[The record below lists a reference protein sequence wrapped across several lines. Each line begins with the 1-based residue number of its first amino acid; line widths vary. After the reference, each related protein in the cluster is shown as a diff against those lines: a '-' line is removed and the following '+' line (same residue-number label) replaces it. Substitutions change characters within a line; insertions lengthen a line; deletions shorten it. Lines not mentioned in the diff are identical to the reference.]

1 MRLSFLI
8 IVMSMFITGFSQ
20 ENIDSEEN
28 TQNVF
33 FANKAIYTY
42 TTNKFN
48 VRYIDG
54 KIEVTNTIGSPFLF
68 NEMVPGRLILDDK
81 NLNFRKINYD
91 AFQDHFIV
99 FSKYA
104 IKNTSTQLPFYQLN
118 DNSVRIVNV
127 LDRKNVPRVFIH
139 VNSSKF
145 IEKPDTKFME
155 IFTTEPS
162 KAYILVSYK
171 KIHDKTHRKVEYMLE
186 TWDKKYQFKLKK
198 KYFLKNTDGFF
209 VESKLGKS
217 NILKFLN
224 DKKHTKELKKF
235 IKYNKLNLNNP
246 ADVQKFLEYYYSEIL
261 NKKSK

>member
-1 MRLSFLI
+1 MKYRLLV
-8 IVMSMFITGFSQ
+8 IVVSIFFMGFSQ
-20 ENIDSEEN
+20 ENIDSDEN

-42 TTNKFN
+42 TSNKFS

-54 KIEVTNTIGSPFLF
+54 KIEVTNTIGSPLLF
-68 NEMVPGRLILDDK
+68 KEMVPGRLILDDK

-99 FSKYA
+99 FSKTA
-104 IKNTSTQLPFYQLN
+104 IKNSSSQLPFYQLD

-127 LDRKNVPRVFIH
+127 LDRNVPRTFIH
-139 VNSSKF
+139 INPSKF
-145 IEKPDTKFME
+145 IGKPNTKFME

-162 KAYILVSYK
+162 KAYILVSYR
-171 KIHDKTHRKVEYMLE
+171 KIHDKTHRKAEYMLE
-186 TWDKKYQFKLKK
+186 NWDKKYQFKLKK
-198 KYFLKNTDGFF
+198 SYFLKNSDGLF
-209 VESKLGKS
+209 VETRLGKS

-224 DKKHTKELKKF
+224 DKEHTKELKKF
-235 IKYNKLNLNNP
+235 IKQHKLNLNKP
-246 ADVQKFLEYYYSEIL
+246 ADVQKFLEYYYSEVL